1 MDSKYQPFILG
12 FLLLLVLITVY
23 SVFFITP
30 NNSLETSISQ
40 PEKENLIIEDSNT
53 LDTSNTTLE
62 VPELIEEKKSVY
74 SYEEALMSGD
84 VSNCKLIIDIQ
95 KQNLC
100 ENKLGTCTSDDCIY
114 SKALE
119 TSNQNECYEIVDET
133 LKLKCSFETFKTK
146 IFDSA
151 VLENDIDL
159 CNQLDD
165 DILNQRCKDNFN
177 FVNSLNLNDISFC
190 DNIIQ
195 TDLKEVCYNEN

>member
-30 NNSLETSISQ
+30 NNSLETSIYQ

-62 VPELIEEKKSVY
+62 VPELIEEKNSVY

-119 TSNQNECYEIVDET
+119 TSNQNECYGIVDET